1 MRVPVEIVNAFI
13 DGETGGN
20 PAGVVLNADNL
31 SSHQKLKVAQG
42 VGLSETAFVSR
53 SEVAT
58 IKLEFF
64 TPERQ
69 IAHCGHATIA
79 TFSRLSELG
88 LVDDGR
94 MSKETID
101 GTREIIVD
109 GDMAYMEQRA
119 PRYSQVAN
127 LEEVRASLGL
137 SKDVSLESISIVNT
151 GNSFLL
157 IPLDGATSVSEIRP
171 NHALV
176 RKISDQYDLI
186 GYYVFTTETSL
197 PGRHA
202 GARMFAP
209 RYGIDE
215 ESATGMAAGPLAC
228 FLHDRLGIDAETI
241 LVEQGRLMHPA
252 SPSLIT
258 VTLRFSAGSIA
269 SLLAGGKAR
278 STRAME
284 VEV

>member
-1 MRVPVEIVNAFI
+1 MRVLVEVVNAFI

-20 PAGVVLNADNL
+20 PAGVVLDADNL
-31 SSHQKLKVAQG
+31 NTDQKLKVAQR

-53 SEVAT
+53 SKVAT

-88 LVDDGR
+88 LVNNGHL
-94 MSKETID
+94 SKETID

-119 PRYSQVAN
+119 PRYSQVADV
-127 LEEVRASLGL
+127 EEVRASLGL
-137 SKDVSLESISIVNT
+137 SRDVSLESTAIVNT
-151 GNSFLL
+151 GNAFLL
-157 IPLDGATSVSEIRP
+157 IPLNGATCVSEIRP
-171 NHALV
+171 HQALV
-176 RKISDQYDLI
+176 RQISEQYDLI
-186 GYYVFTTETSL
+186 GYYVFTTEASL

-228 FLHDRLGIDAETI
+228 FLHDRLGIDAKTI
-241 LVEQGRLMHPA
+241 LVEQGRLMHPP
-252 SPSLIT
+252 SPSIIYVNL
-258 VTLRFSAGSIA
+258 LLSAGSIA
-269 SLLAGGKAR
+269 GLMAGGKGR
-278 STRAME
+278 STRSMA
-284 VEV
+284 VDV

>member
-20 PAGVVLNADNL
+20 PAGVVLDADNL
-31 SSHQKLKVAQG
+31 STHQKLKVAQK

-64 TPERQ
+64 TPGRQ

-79 TFSRLSELG
+79 TFSHLSELG
-88 LVDDGR
+88 LVNNGR

-109 GDMAYMEQRA
+109 GEMAYMEQRA

-157 IPLDGATSVSEIRP
+157 IPLDGATSVAEIRP
-171 NHALV
+171 DQGLV
-176 RKISDQYDLI
+176 KKISEQYDLI

-241 LVEQGRLMHPA
+241 LVEQGRLMRPP
-252 SPSLIT
+252 SPSIIS
-258 VTLRFSAGSIA
+258 VSLRLSAGSIA
-269 SLLAGGKAR
+269 SLMAGGKGR